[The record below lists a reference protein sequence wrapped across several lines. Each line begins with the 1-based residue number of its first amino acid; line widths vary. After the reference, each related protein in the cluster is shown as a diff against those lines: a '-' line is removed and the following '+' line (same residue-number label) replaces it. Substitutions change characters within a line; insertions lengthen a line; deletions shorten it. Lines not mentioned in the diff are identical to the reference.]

1 VGNGPSDFEE
11 MFNLRSL
18 DGTIDGG
25 RGEFNV
31 VPGWMAPVFVT
42 VNDGLAA
49 VDALAHYKLPAK

>member
-1 VGNGPSDFEE
+1 MAAEVK
-11 MFNLRSL
+11 
-18 DGTIDGG
+18 
-25 RGEFNV
+25 FNV